1 MFFLRWTQMS
11 RTGVIKLRNTA
22 RLLFFI
28 FKGTSRVLTKN
39 KRNLRKSNSV
49 MKIGH
54 RGAAGYCPENTFA
67 SFKQALEM
75 GVDYL
80 EIDVQMTKDGE
91 LVVIHDPTV
100 NRTTNGKG
108 KVKDFT
114 LQEIQSLDAGSWFGP
129 KFAGEKIP
137 AFNEFLKEYAG
148 KTGLVIELKKPELYP
163 GIEEKV
169 ANELKKR
176 KLDITEDNKIIVQS
190 FDRESLKL
198 FHTLLPSIPIGVL
211 VKYSGRGISKKEL
224 LSFSQYASYV
234 NPKITMV
241 NQRLIRRLHHH
252 GFKTIIWTVKN
263 KYEMK
268 AIENFQLDG
277 IVSDFP
283 DYL

>member
-1 MFFLRWTQMS
+1 MFS
-11 RTGVIKLRNTA
+11 NGRTGVNKLRNAA
-22 RLLFFI
+22 RFLFFI
-28 FKGTSRVLTKN
+28 FKGSQRILKKN
-39 KRNLRKSNSV
+39 KRNSNNRHNP

-67 SFKQALEM
+67 SFKKAVEL

-91 LVVIHDPTV
+91 LVIIHDPTV

-114 LQEIQSLDAGSWFGP
+114 FEEIQVLDAGSWFNP
-129 KFAGEKIP
+129 KFSGEKIP
-137 AFNEFLKEYAG
+137 SFIEFLEEYAG
-148 KTGLVIELKKPELYP
+148 KTGLIIELKKPILYP

-169 ANELKKR
+169 AKELKKR
-176 KLDITEDNKIIVQS
+176 FQRFTGEHKIIVQS
-190 FDRESLKL
+190 FDRKSLKR
-198 FHTLLPSIPIGVL
+198 FHKLLPSIPIGVL
-211 VKYSGRGISKKEL
+211 IKNTGRGISNKEL
-224 LSFSQYASYV
+224 LSFSHYASYV

-241 NQRLIRRLHHH
+241 NSRLIRRLHRH

-263 KYEMK
+263 KNEMK
-268 AIENFQLDG
+268 ALQHLQLDG

-283 DYL
+283 DFF